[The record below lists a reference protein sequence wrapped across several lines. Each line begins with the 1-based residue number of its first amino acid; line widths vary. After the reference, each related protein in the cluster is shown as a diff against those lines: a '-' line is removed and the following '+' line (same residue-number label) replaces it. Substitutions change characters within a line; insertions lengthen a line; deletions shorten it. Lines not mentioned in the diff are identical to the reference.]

1 MRNFFA
7 IRTGDASIIGEGHA
21 VGDVMSPCL
30 YGGIKQQILFVNK
43 NLPKKQNIFAK
54 RISPIY

>member
-30 YGGIKQQILFVNK
+30 
-43 NLPKKQNIFAK
+43 
-54 RISPIY
+54 